1 MYKNFIKSLIC
12 LFVLLPA
19 GITHRIQGMELKDL
33 PFEGYYINQ
42 EDNAIEGLVFKE
54 NELYVYVKVLEAID
68 EDLAGYEDLAQLTEF
83 HSFPYPDLN
92 AYSQS
97 VKQVYMEEFNLPF
110 DLQEIY
116 QNLLNQIE
124 PKMSQEDVLHL
135 LNQEIPGIYYTQR
148 AGYHYFIIASP
159 SVTEVDDGWQVFL
172 FGQELFTFKQAGQ
185 KILDHAGREFEYVDG
200 ILPH

>member
-116 QNLLNQIE
+116 QKS
-124 PKMSQEDVLHL
+124 PKS
-135 LNQEIPGIYYTQR
+135 N
-148 AGYHYFIIASP
+148 
-159 SVTEVDDGWQVFL
+159 
-172 FGQELFTFKQAGQ
+172 
-185 KILDHAGREFEYVDG
+185 
-200 ILPH
+200 

>member
-1 MYKNFIKSLIC
+1 MYKKFIKSLIC
-12 LFVLLPA
+12 LFILLTS
-19 GITHRIQGMELKDL
+19 GLTHKIQAMELKDL
-33 PFEGYYINQ
+33 PFDGYYLNQ

-97 VKQVYMEEFNLPF
+97 VKQVYLEEFNLPF
-110 DLQEIY
+110 DLQETY
-116 QNLLNQIE
+116 QNLLDQIE

-135 LNQEIPGIYYTQR
+135 LNQEIPGIYYNQR

-159 SVTEVDDGWQVFL
+159 LVTEVDGGWQIVL
-172 FGQELFTFKQAGQ
+172 FGQELFTFKQADQ
-185 KILDHAGREFEYVDG
+185 KIIDQAGREFEYVDG
-200 ILPH
+200 IRPH